1 MVTTIKNLTLKSIQN
16 TRAEAT
22 RKMRED
28 MTQTTRETIDPE
40 VEAGVGVDL
49 SHPITETRVTPKRIR
64 VGITRGTQTEK
75 PIEIKVVM
83 GYTSAMFAHMLTQ
96 TVRIVRQLVSG
107 RAQTSSSFGVR

>member
-1 MVTTIKNLTLKSIQN
+1 MVTTIKNLTHKGIQN

-40 VEAGVGVDL
+40 VEAGVTVGL
-49 SHPITETRVTPKRIR
+49 SHPTTETRVTPKEIR
-64 VGITRGTQTEK
+64 AGITQGTQTEK
-75 PIEIKVVM
+75 PIKIKVVM
-83 GYTSAMFAHMLTQ
+83 DYISATSARMLTQ